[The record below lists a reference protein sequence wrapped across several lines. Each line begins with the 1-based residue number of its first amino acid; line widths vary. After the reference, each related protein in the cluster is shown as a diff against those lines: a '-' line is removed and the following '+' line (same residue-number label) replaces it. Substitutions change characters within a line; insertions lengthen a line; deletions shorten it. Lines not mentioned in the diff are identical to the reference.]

1 MTNNLNLFI
10 KQMCAAAAALTS
22 MPIITGASVQ
32 FIQKMLHMDIDTQ
45 IKT

>member
-10 KQMCAAAAALTS
+10 KQMCAEAALTS

-32 FIQKMLHMDIDTQ
+32 FIQKMLHVDIDTQ
-45 IKT
+45 INT